1 VRARKENKVA
11 ALHDQLGESG
21 SGRKYLEMMTSI
33 LENDVVGFAV
43 LDAEGKYTV
52 FNRGAEKLTGFDRG
66 EIIGSPP
73 PKGMF
78 SDQDSC
84 QIAEAIEDSTPI
96 KNTEVT
102 VTRKDG
108 SDTNLIFSM
117 SPGNDRDQNSDH
129 YLQILLDNSEK
140 KHLQQLLLHSQKM
153 ETIGEMAG
161 GIAHDFNNLL
171 EGVLGYTTFMMDL
184 IENEHELY
192 NYLDIIKKSATKAAD
207 LTDRLLSL
215 GRSRDHKKGQVNCND
230 LLREVT
236 KLLERTIDKKIV
248 LESNLKK
255 DLKTTRGEKTQLE
268 SAFLNICVNARDA
281 MPGGGKLIIT
291 SDNVMIDGTYPKMS
305 LKMEAGNYIKIAI
318 SDTGIGM
325 DEETVEKIF
334 EPFFTTKKRGEGTGL
349 GLNMVYG
356 IIDNHGGFINVY
368 SEVGKGTTFNIYL
381 KAEDN
386 EAPEQVEEK
395 IEVPFAR
402 GNGETVLIIDAEP
415 MILDIGYEMLE
426 KLGYRVMTAGEAK
439 RGLEYFK
446 ERQNEIDIVLLD
458 IIMPGIDGKEVL
470 RQIRIIQP
478 DVPVILSSGYDKSVL
493 TNELSTDNCTT
504 FMQKPY
510 SMEDLGRTICN
521 TLRKSNEN

>member
-1 VRARKENKVA
+1 MAG
-11 ALHDQLGESG
+11 LQDQLGESG
-21 SGRKYLEMMTSI
+21 SGRIYLEMMTSI

-43 LDAEGKYTV
+43 LDSDGKYLV
-52 FNRGAEKLTGFDRG
+52 FNRGAEKLTGYDR
-66 EIIGSPP
+66 EEMIGKLPP
-73 PKGMF
+73 EGMF
-78 SDQDSC
+78 TSQDTR
-84 QIAEAIEDSTPI
+84 QILEAMEKSFPV
-96 KNTEVT
+96 KNIEVT
-102 VTRKDG
+102 ITRKDG

-117 SPGNDRDQNSDH
+117 SQGKDGNPENNH

-140 KHLQQLLLHSQKM
+140 KHLQHLLLHSQKM

-192 NYLDIIKKSATKAAD
+192 NYLEIIKKSAKKAAD

-215 GRSRDHKKGQVNCND
+215 SRSRDYKKSQLNCNS

-236 KLLERTIDKKIV
+236 KLLERTIDKKIS
-248 LESNLKK
+248 LELNLKK
-255 DLKTTRGEKTQLE
+255 DLRATKGESTQLE

-281 MPGGGKLIIT
+281 MPGGGKLIIS
-291 SDNVMIDGTYPKMS
+291 SDNVLIDGTYPKMS
-305 LKMEAGNYIKIAI
+305 LKMEAGEYVKIAI

-325 DEETVEKIF
+325 DEETIEKIF

-356 IIDNHGGFINVY
+356 IIDSHGGFINVY
-368 SEVGKGTTFNIYL
+368 SEIGKGTTFNIYL
-381 KAEDN
+381 KAEEN
-386 EAPEQVEEK
+386 EAPEQAEEEK
-395 IEVPFAR
+395 KNQFER
-402 GNGETVLIIDAEP
+402 GNGETVLIIDDEP

-426 KLGYRVMTAGEAK
+426 KLGYKVITAGGAD
-439 RGLEYFK
+439 RGMEYFIEK
-446 ERQNEIDIVLLD
+446 KKEIDIVLLD

-470 RQIRIIQP
+470 REIRIIRP

-493 TNELSTDNCTT
+493 TDELSADNCTT

-510 SMEDLGRTICN
+510 SMEDLGRIIYE
-521 TLRKSNEN
+521 TLGKSQGN